1 MYPGFDVGGVC
12 VCVLGG
18 GALSVTTIASRVTS
32 ARVRKVVSCDMT
44 SSQC

>member
-12 VCVLGG
+12 VCVC
-18 GALSVTTIASRVTS
+18 GAVSVTTIASRVTS